1 MKRSSLFTMIIVN
14 ILLIMLPVYAK
25 ENDNKKIKKSY
36 YKYLKKNESSFEVED
51 GDWYKRNTEKKNSV
65 KSYII
70 ADINS
75 DGVLELITYHITGY
89 KMGYVNIYRYKDNKI
104 KRVKCSNNKEENYGI
119 NVDCNAAGRYE
130 IYVCNKKHLH
140 VVWTDERIGKSEQV
154 YRISK
159 KGKICKKYEMIED
172 NLMIKYEYYKNNK
185 KITKDEYDKVIKK
198 CKKNK
203 ELIANV
209 KENRK

>member
-1 MKRSSLFTMIIVN
+1 MKRILLFTMIIVN
-14 ILLIMLPVYAK
+14 ILLFMLPVCAK
-25 ENDNKKIKKSY
+25 ETDNKKVKKTY
-36 YKYLKKNESSFEVED
+36 YKYLQKNESLFEVEE

-130 IYVCNKKHLH
+130 IYVCNKNHLH
-140 VVWTDERIGKSEQV
+140 IVWTDERIGKNEQV

-159 KGKICKKYEMIED
+159 KGKIYKKYEMLED
-172 NLMIKYEYYKNNK
+172 SLIIKYEYYKNSK
-185 KITKDEYDKVIKK
+185 KITKKEYYSAIKK

-203 ELIANV
+203 ELIENV